1 MIKTKKW
8 KRCAPRT
15 RGGDYL
21 LVEQLQV
28 KDKEPIIIDFSKV
41 DESFLIAMG
50 AKLRLILNALFTG
63 EFFPVKV
70 RGSQRQI
77 DSFLRTV
84 AGEKRYL
91 SSMSQYGLDN
101 PKTLR
106 DKYKLNKSVKSFER
120 DTGLVWPFK

>member
-1 MIKTKKW
+1 MK
-8 KRCAPRT
+8 
-15 RGGDYL
+15 
-21 LVEQLQV
+21 EE
-28 KDKEPIIIDFSKV
+28 KEPLIIDFTRI
-41 DESFLIAMG
+41 DESFILAMG
-50 AKLRLILNALFTG
+50 ARMRLLLNALFTG

-70 RGSQRQI
+70 RGSRSQV
-77 DSFLRTV
+77 DSFIKTL

-91 SSMSQYGLDN
+91 SSLSQYGLDN

>member
-1 MIKTKKW
+1 MS
-8 KRCAPRT
+8 
-15 RGGDYL
+15 
-21 LVEQLQV
+21 
-28 KDKEPIIIDFSKV
+28 DKEPIIIDFTKI

-50 AKLRLILNALFTG
+50 ARLRLVLNALFTG

-70 RGSQRQI
+70 RGSQAQI
-77 DSFLRTV
+77 DSFVRTL

-91 SSMSQYGLDN
+91 SSFAQYGLNN

-106 DKYKLNKSVKSFER
+106 DKYKLRKSVKSFER

>member
-1 MIKTKKW
+1 
-8 KRCAPRT
+8 
-15 RGGDYL
+15 
-21 LVEQLQV
+21 V
-28 KDKEPIIIDFSKV
+28 KDQEPIIIDFTRV

-50 AKLRLILNALFTG
+50 ARLRLILNALFTG

-70 RGSQRQI
+70 RGSQAQV
-77 DSFLRTV
+77 DSFVRTL

-91 SSMSQYGLDN
+91 SSLSQYGLDN

>member
-1 MIKTKKW
+1 MK
-8 KRCAPRT
+8 
-15 RGGDYL
+15 D
-21 LVEQLQV
+21 EQ
-28 KDKEPIIIDFSKV
+28 PIIIDFSKI

-50 AKLRLILNALFTG
+50 ARLRLILNALFTG

-70 RGSQRQI
+70 RGSQSQI
-77 DSFLRTV
+77 DSFVRTL

-106 DKYKLNKSVKSFER
+106 DKYKLKKSVKSFER

>member
-1 MIKTKKW
+1 MK
-8 KRCAPRT
+8 
-15 RGGDYL
+15 D
-21 LVEQLQV
+21 EQ
-28 KDKEPIIIDFSKV
+28 PIIIDFNKI

-50 AKLRLILNALFTG
+50 ARLRLVLNALFTG

-70 RGSQRQI
+70 RGSQSQI
-77 DSFLRTV
+77 DSFVRTL

-106 DKYKLNKSVKSFER
+106 DKYKLKKSVKSFER

>member
-1 MIKTKKW
+1 MK
-8 KRCAPRT
+8 
-15 RGGDYL
+15 D
-21 LVEQLQV
+21 EQ
-28 KDKEPIIIDFSKV
+28 PIIIDFNKI

-50 AKLRLILNALFTG
+50 ARLRLLLNALFTG

-70 RGSQRQI
+70 RGSQSQI
-77 DSFLRTV
+77 DSFVRTL

-106 DKYKLNKSVKSFER
+106 DKYKLKKSVKSFER